1 MTLTAARLEFF
12 LLLGYRSLDPE
23 TGMMVS
29 YTGHVLPIRQFCAYA
44 PGDMS
49 TSWLEVTRHIRH
61 LQLQPK
67 EHAAML
73 AICLTFTGLSF
84 MYDSVNK
91 SCFACKHDPKINVED
106 IHIYQIV

>member
-61 LQLQPK
+61 LQLHPK

-73 AICLTFTGLSF
+73 GICLTFTGLNF
-84 MYDSVNK
+84 FVYDSI
-91 SCFACKHDPKINVED
+91 S
-106 IHIYQIV
+106 